1 MTMAR
6 RVHHT
11 VPAIDLSEIGPG
23 VAKVIDLIKGSQEPT
38 KAAEH
43 DLHFLYDGTDP
54 HPTAIKCLGCDWEAA
69 VG

>member
-1 MTMAR
+1 MIMTR

-23 VAKVIDLIKGSQEPT
+23 VAKVIDLIKGGQQKP
-38 KAAEH
+38 EH
-43 DLHFLYDGTDP
+43 DLHFMYDGTDP